1 MKYLNPRVHGYID
14 YIAILFL
21 FLAPSVIG
29 FSGLPATLFYVLGIA
44 YLAMVLLTA
53 YPLGL
58 VKLIPFPVH
67 GMVEVIA
74 AIGLVLLPW
83 IAGFADFSAARNT
96 YLFAGIVLFLVW
108 LTTDYKAAVQRAD
121 ARAHI

>member
-1 MKYLNPRVHGYID
+1 MKYLSPRVHGYID
-14 YIAILFL
+14 YIAIVFL

-29 FSGLPATLFYVLGIA
+29 FSGLPATLFYVIGIA

-67 GMVEVIA
+67 GIVEIVA
-74 AIGLVLLPW
+74 AIAFVLLPW
-83 IAGFADFSAARNT
+83 VTGFANNSAARNT
-96 YLFAGIVLFLVW
+96 YLFVGIVLFLVW
-108 LTTDYKAAVQRAD
+108 LTTDYKAAVERAG

>member
-21 FLAPSVIG
+21 FVAPSVIG
-29 FSGLPATLFYVLGIA
+29 FSGMPATLFYVIGIA

-67 GMVEVIA
+67 GIVEIVA

-83 IAGFADFSAARNT
+83 VTGFADNSAARNT
-96 YLFAGIVLFLVW
+96 YLFVGIVLFLVW
-108 LTTDYKAAVQRAD
+108 LTTDYKAAVQRAET
-121 ARAHI
+121 RAHI

>member
-29 FSGLPATLFYVLGIA
+29 FSGVPATLFYIIAIA
-44 YLAMVLLTA
+44 YLAMALLTA

-67 GMVEVIA
+67 GIIEIVA
-74 AIGLVLLPW
+74 AIALVLLPW
-83 IAGFADFSAARNT
+83 IAGFADVSAARNT
-96 YLFAGIVLFLVW
+96 YLFAGVVLFLVW

>member
-21 FLAPSVIG
+21 FLAPSIIG

-67 GMVEVIA
+67 GIVEIVA

-83 IAGFADFSAARNT
+83 IAGFAENDPARNT

>member
-1 MKYLNPRVHGYID
+1 MKYLSPRVHGYID

-21 FLAPSVIG
+21 FVAPSLIG
-29 FSGLPATLFYVLGIA
+29 FSGVPATLFYVLGIA

-58 VKLIPFPVH
+58 VKLIPFPTH
-67 GMVEVIA
+67 GIVEIVLAIA
-74 AIGLVLLPW
+74 LVVLPW
-83 IAGFADFSAARNT
+83 IVGFAENDAARNT

-108 LTTDYKAAVQRAD
+108 LTTDYRAVVERAG